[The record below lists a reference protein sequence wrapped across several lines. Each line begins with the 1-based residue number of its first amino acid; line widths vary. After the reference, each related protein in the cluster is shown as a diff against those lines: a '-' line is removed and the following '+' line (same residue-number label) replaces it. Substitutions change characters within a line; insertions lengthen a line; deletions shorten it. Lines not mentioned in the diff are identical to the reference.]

1 MDIAIFD
8 AALSYAAD
16 PDDIKSITIV
26 ELKRPQRNDYVKEE
40 KDPIDQVYEYVMD
53 IKAGKVKR
61 GKGRSFGNVKD
72 VAFYCYIIADI
83 TPTLERRANKANLQL
98 TQDGEGYFGYN
109 SSVGA
114 YIEIISYNKLVK
126 DAKQRNRVLF
136 DKLFTPKAS
145 NLVHAEFLAELN
157 YKTNRNY
164 SCKWVTLNEWQLS
177 HDRIDLIMSQF
188 QYFREWLQ
196 KLLMLR

>member
-1 MDIAIFD
+1 
-8 AALSYAAD
+8 
-16 PDDIKSITIV
+16 
-26 ELKRPQRNDYVKEE
+26 
-40 KDPIDQVYEYVMD
+40 MD

-83 TPTLERRANKANLQL
+83 TPTLERRADKANLQL

-126 DAKQRNRVLF
+126 DAKQKNRVLF

-145 NLVHAEFLAELN
+145 NLVHTEFLGE
-157 YKTNRNY
+157 
-164 SCKWVTLNEWQLS
+164 
-177 HDRIDLIMSQF
+177 
-188 QYFREWLQ
+188 
-196 KLLMLR
+196 